1 MSIISR
7 GEENLSNQN
16 ESFIQRPLKIKP
28 WTINKEEK
36 SSNFVWIHMKAR
48 KIINQFSKVAGE
60 GTASGQTVG
69 RPTREFKFLAPLSL
83 NENIVHHWDQ
93 YESVASRLAQKVR
106 SAVKLGAE
114 GAALAGLYDDRANLS
129 DAAKNTFKNV
139 GQGKVGTAIESVTKR
154 LYQSAGGSVIPRIKV
169 DTPLY
174 YQNSDRRQ
182 IVLEFLLFH
191 EGLKAN
197 DPRHDLINPIQDL
210 MRLSSPDL
218 LQDKITIEF
227 PYMWEV
233 FTWPVDFIHYTTCA
247 LVGVQPTWN
256 SPYVNGVPVSVNL
269 QLTFTDM
276 SPLYRET
283 IDKGSIVNII
293 SSDDTKAKE
302 ATTDFVL
309 QTSTGDIKRKPLSQ
323 G

>member
-1 MSIISR
+1 MGTISN
-7 GEENLSNQN
+7 GEKNLTTNK
-16 ESFIQRPLKIKP
+16 ESFIQRPLKMKP
-28 WTINKEEK
+28 WTLNQEEK
-36 SSNFVWIHMKAR
+36 KSNFVWIHMKAR
-48 KIINQFSKVAGE
+48 KIVNQFSKVTGAG
-60 GTASGQTVG
+60 GSSGISVG
-69 RPTREFKFLAPLSL
+69 RPTKEFKFLAPLSL
-83 NENIVHHWDQ
+83 NENIVHQWDQ

-114 GAALAGLYDDRANLS
+114 GAALAGLYDEKSNVS
-129 DAAKNTFKNV
+129 DLAKSTFKNV
-139 GQGKVGTAIESVTKR
+139 GAGKVGTAIESVTKK
-154 LYQSAGGSVIPRIKV
+154 LYQSVGGSTIPRIKI

-182 IVLEFLLFH
+182 LVLEFILAH
-191 EGLKAN
+191 EGLQAN
-197 DPRHDLINPIQDL
+197 NARYDLIDPIQDL

-218 LQDKITIEF
+218 LNDKITIEF

-233 FTWPVDFIHYTTCA
+233 FTSPVDFLHYTTCA

-256 SPYVNGVPVSVNL
+256 SPYIKGVPMSVNL

-283 IDKGSIVNII
+283 ITKGSIINLI
-293 SSDDTKAKE
+293 STEDTRAKE
-302 ATTDFVL
+302 ATTDFTL
-309 QTSTGDIKRKPLSQ
+309 TTSEGDIKRKATTK